1 MAKRVKL
8 QKNVTPLEE
17 EMSVFRDLTDEISK
31 LKEIVLAL
39 AKETTERKTYA
50 TVYTMYQKEHRPDCS
65 LSAWERSVVVAN
77 VKEIYQNI
85 NSYTKWLKW
94 KKRQEENGEKLKWSE
109 WYEDEGPRRKNNDD
123 CYLLR
128 E

>member
-1 MAKRVKL
+1 MKL

-50 TVYTMYQKEHRPDCS
+50 TVYTMYQKEHRPDCP
-65 LSAWERSVVVAN
+65 LSYIGKTDVDAN
-77 VKEIYQNI
+77 VKKIYRDI
-85 NSYTKWLKW
+85 NNYTKWLKW
-94 KKRQEENGEKLKWSE
+94 KQMKEENGEKLKWSE